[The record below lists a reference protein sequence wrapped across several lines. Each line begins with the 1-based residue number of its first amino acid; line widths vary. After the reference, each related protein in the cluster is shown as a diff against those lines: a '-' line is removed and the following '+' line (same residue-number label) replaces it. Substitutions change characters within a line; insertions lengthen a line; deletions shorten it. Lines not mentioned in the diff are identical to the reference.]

1 MKQAHP
7 YYGAY
12 KSHVGELHKL
22 FRHFHQ
28 YPELALME
36 YKTSVFIKEYLEK
49 LGYEVRTVEPTGL
62 IAELPAL
69 KDRTKLIVLRA
80 EMDGLPIQENTG
92 LSYASRHEGCMHAC
106 GHDAILASALTVARI
121 AAEVPEEFPT
131 AVRFVFEP
139 GEETGEGAGRMI
151 EAGALDGA
159 DAFVMFHY
167 ATDMPFG
174 MAVHQGQASAMV
186 GGMTIQVHG
195 KASHWCEAD
204 KGVDAVYGASRVV
217 EALHKLNES
226 YRGKGPC
233 LAGAGTVHG
242 GEYANIIADHVEIKG
257 TVRACFEED
266 FKELIERLGTA
277 LKQTEEETGTKI
289 ELQFPK
295 PPVLPFSNDAGYT
308 QAAEHLGREI
318 FGERFF
324 MEGEDELFL
333 SGDNAYRYFQKVPGI
348 FLVFLAAP
356 EHANPLHHPKF
367 QLDEE
372 ILPYSVEMLCR
383 LLKRMQEYR

>member
-7 YYGAY
+7 YCGAY
-12 KSHVGELHKL
+12 KGYVGELYKL

-36 YKTSVFIKEYLEK
+36 YKTSSFIRQYLEK
-49 LGYEVRTVEPTGL
+49 LGYEVRAVNPTGL

-92 LSYASRHEGCMHAC
+92 LAYASRHEGCMHAC
-106 GHDAILASALTVARI
+106 GHDAILASALTVAKI
-121 AAEVPEEFPT
+121 AATAPEEFPS

-139 GEETGEGAGRMI
+139 GEETGEGAGRMLA
-151 EAGALDGA
+151 AGALDGA

-186 GGMTIQVHG
+186 GGMTVQVQG

-204 KGVDAVYGASRVV
+204 KGVDAVYGAARAV
-217 EALHKLNES
+217 EAIHRLNGS

-233 LAGAGTVHG
+233 LVGAGTVHG
-242 GEYANIIADHVEIKG
+242 GEYANIIADYVEIKG
-257 TVRACFEED
+257 TIRACFAED
-266 FKELIERLGTA
+266 FEELTRRLRAA
-277 LKQTEEETGTKI
+277 LKTAEKESGTKI
-289 ELQFPK
+289 ELRFLK
-295 PPVLPFSNDAGYT
+295 PPVLPFSNDAGHT
-308 QAAEHLGREI
+308 QTAAHIGREI
-318 FGERFF
+318 FGKRFF
-324 MEGEDELFL
+324 LEGEDALFL
-333 SGDNAYRYFQKVPGI
+333 SGDNAYRYFQKVPGV

-356 EHANPLHHPKF
+356 EQANPLHHPKF

-383 LLKRMQEYR
+383 LLKRM